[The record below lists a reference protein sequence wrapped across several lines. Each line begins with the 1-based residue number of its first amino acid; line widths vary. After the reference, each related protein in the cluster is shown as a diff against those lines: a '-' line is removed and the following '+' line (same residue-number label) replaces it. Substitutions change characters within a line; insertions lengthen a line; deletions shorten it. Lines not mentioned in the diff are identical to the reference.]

1 MFEVG
6 AKMQIGPIMQIVI
19 KLILIEKAKIMIK
32 IPTIMPIDLA
42 KNAIP
47 VDNPVYT
54 ISESAV
60 KRLRISPVF
69 LLS

>member
-1 MFEVG
+1 
-6 AKMQIGPIMQIVI
+6 MQIGPIMQIVI

-32 IPTIMPIDLA
+32 MPTIIPIDLA

>member
-32 IPTIMPIDLA
+32 MPTIMPIDLA